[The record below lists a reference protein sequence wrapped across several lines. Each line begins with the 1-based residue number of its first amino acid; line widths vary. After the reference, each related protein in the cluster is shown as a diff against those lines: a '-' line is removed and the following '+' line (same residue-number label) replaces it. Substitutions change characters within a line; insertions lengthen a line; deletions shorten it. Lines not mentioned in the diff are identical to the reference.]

1 MPRFRQQE
9 KTWRKLVT
17 STTHH
22 SAAKMPARLSRN
34 SASIAKPRTARK
46 KNQKRSLDAL
56 SIAAKQTP
64 DQIKIRQHRLGEAQN
79 DGSQRKRRHLESD
92 DEEEGDDP
100 EEARRLQ
107 RKKVKKDRF
116 EELDIDEGSDSEGHT
131 WQMGHVNEDDDSD
144 VDSDE
149 AFGESDG
156 ERFEGFTFRGSS
168 SAKAGKKLSY
178 RTRQSQGG
186 PSEIDLDEEEDSSG
200 DDGDD
205 SLGEDAVDLATMLD
219 NYDEDADNKMSRKTG
234 KRKAKHYDSD
244 EGPSEGDGLDGD
256 GASDLSISDEEEDDP
271 SKLSQLQNLISSLQ
285 PDEESATKGPRGME
299 LHESSA
305 PSEFGLTA
313 SQKLK
318 IEDLLPTVTDPGLK
332 KSLKLLRDD
341 IKPSK
346 RNNIPGKLEAPLPK
360 RQQDRLDRATASR
373 KVKETLDRWVD
384 TVKQNRRA
392 EHLSFPLQDPNAGE
406 AMGASRL
413 IPTSQTG
420 PLNDLESTIQSIL
433 QESGLS
439 TKDGKSEEEKIR
451 AFEELQTNKL
461 PLEEVQA
468 RRAELRKTRELLFRE
483 EVRAKRIKK
492 IKSKAYRRVHRKE
505 RERLA
510 QREKDAL
517 TADGINISED
527 EREYNDRRRAEERMG
542 AKHRESKWAKG
553 VKQSGKAAWDEDAR
567 AGVTEMARRNE
578 ELRKRIEGKDVQDED
593 EDNSDVSS
601 GESDDEAGGVED
613 SNSRKMQRQLAR
625 LNGSE
630 SMDNETSKLGSM
642 KFMQRAEAARKARN
656 DEDVERM
663 RQELVG
669 DESQDEDECENAT
682 VVGRRK
688 FGPTPAGSSVK
699 PTLSIRNEFEEFEE
713 KAESDDDHDHANAD
727 EIHTG
732 MPKGFMPSVSPKAEQ
747 SAITKS
753 KKSQPAISATDDVL
767 PISNPYLVKKATNKK
782 VSSGSSKAQ
791 ISIDASQN
799 RANAREVLKK
809 YSNDKPPAAE
819 ISAPDTNGWQ
829 TVTYRNNGI
838 DEDQDDEDD
847 DDAAG
852 LPFVLCNQEL
862 TAKGFAGDEVEA
874 EFEREKKATIAD
886 EEEKVI
892 DNTLPGWGSWVG
904 DGVSKRE
911 KRRGQGK
918 VLTKAEGIRAE
929 QRKDAKLDRVII
941 NEKRVK
947 KNAKFLAS
955 SLPFPFESRQQYER
969 SLRLPK
975 GPEWTT
981 KQSFQDG
988 TKPRV
993 LLKQGIIKPMEKPL
1007 V

>member
-1 MPRFRQQE
+1 
-9 KTWRKLVT
+9 
-17 STTHH
+17 
-22 SAAKMPARLSRN
+22 MPARLSRS

-79 DGSQRKRRHLESD
+79 DGSQRKRRHLEND

-107 RKKVKKDRF
+107 HKKVRKDRF

-168 SAKAGKKLSY
+168 SAKAGKELSC

-219 NYDEDADNKMSRKTG
+219 DYDEDADNKTSRKTG

-244 EGPSEGDGLDGD
+244 EGPSEGDSLDGD

-332 KSLKLLRDD
+332 NSLKLLRDD

-360 RQQDRLDRATASR
+360 RQQDRLDRATASQ
-373 KVKETLDRWVD
+373 KAKETLDRWVD

-505 RERLA
+505 RERLV

-593 EDNSDVSS
+593 EDNSDISS
-601 GESDDEAGGVED
+601 GESDDDEAGGVED

-663 RQELVG
+663 RQELIG
-669 DESQDEDECENAT
+669 DGSQDEDERENAT
-682 VVGRRK
+682 IVGRRK
-688 FGPTPAGSSVK
+688 FGPTPIGSSVK
-699 PTLSIRNEFEEFEE
+699 PALSIRNEFEEFEE
-713 KAESDDDHDHANAD
+713 KAESDDDHDDANAD
-727 EIHTG
+727 EIHTS
-732 MPKGFMPSVSPKAEQ
+732 MPKGFMLSASPKAAQ

-753 KKSQPAISATDDVL
+753 KKSQPVTSATDDVL

-782 VSSGSSKAQ
+782 VSSSSPKAQ
-791 ISIDASQN
+791 ISLDASQN
-799 RANAREVLKK
+799 QANAREGLKK

-819 ISAPDTNGWQ
+819 ISAPDTDGWQ
-829 TVTYRNNGI
+829 TVTYRNNCI
-838 DEDQDDEDD
+838 DGDQDGEDD
-847 DDAAG
+847 DDAAS
-852 LPFVLCNQEL
+852 LPFVLRNQEL
-862 TAKGFAGDEVEA
+862 TAKGFAGEDVEA

-911 KRRGQGK
+911 KRRDQGK

>member
-1 MPRFRQQE
+1 
-9 KTWRKLVT
+9 
-17 STTHH
+17 
-22 SAAKMPARLSRN
+22 MPARLSR
-34 SASIAKPRTARK
+34 SSVSVAKPRTARK

-79 DGSQRKRRHLESD
+79 DGSQRKRRHLEDD
-92 DEEEGDDP
+92 DEEEDDDP

-107 RKKVKKDRF
+107 HKKVKKDRF

-131 WQMGHVNEDDDSD
+131 WQMGHVDEDDDSD
-144 VDSDE
+144 LDSDE

-168 SAKAGKKLSY
+168 SANAGKKPSY
-178 RTRQSQGG
+178 RTRQPQGG
-186 PSEIDLDEEEDSSG
+186 PSEIDLDEEEDFSE
-200 DDGDD
+200 DDDDD

-219 NYDEDADNKMSRKTG
+219 DYDEDADNKTSLKAG

-244 EGPSEGDGLDGD
+244 EGPSEEDDLDED

-271 SKLSQLQNLISSLQ
+271 SRLSRLQNLISSLQ

-313 SQKLK
+313 LQKLK
-318 IEDLLPTVTDPGLK
+318 IEDLLPTITDPGLK

-360 RQQDRLDRATASR
+360 RQQDRLDRAAASQ
-373 KVKETLDRWVD
+373 KAKETLDRWVD

-392 EHLSFPLQDPNAGE
+392 EHLSFPFQDPDAGE

-413 IPTSQTG
+413 IPTSQTR

-439 TKDGKSEEEKIR
+439 TKDGKSEEKIR

-553 VKQSGKAAWDEDAR
+553 VKQSGKAAWDEDVR

-578 ELRKRIEGKDVQDED
+578 ELRKRIEGKDVQDEG
-593 EDNSDVSS
+593 EDNSDISS
-601 GESDDEAGGVED
+601 GESDDDEAGGVED
-613 SNSRKMQRQLAR
+613 SNSHKIQRQLAR

-642 KFMQRAEAARKARN
+642 KFMQKAEAARKARN
-656 DEDVERM
+656 DEDVERI
-663 RQELVG
+663 RRELVG
-669 DESQDEDECENAT
+669 DESQDEEERENAT
-682 VVGRRK
+682 IVGRRK
-688 FGPTPAGSSVK
+688 FGPTLTGSSVK
-699 PTLSIRNEFEEFEE
+699 LTLSIRNEFEEFEE
-713 KAESDDDHDHANAD
+713 NAESDDDHDHANAD
-727 EIHTG
+727 EIHTS
-732 MPKGFMPSVSPKAEQ
+732 MPKGFMPSASTKAAQ
-747 SAITKS
+747 PAITKS
-753 KKSQPAISATDDVL
+753 KKPQPATSATDDVL
-767 PISNPYLVKKATNKK
+767 PISNPYLAKKATNKK
-782 VSSGSSKAQ
+782 GSSGSSKAQ
-791 ISIDASQN
+791 ISLDAGQN
-799 RANAREVLKK
+799 RLNAQEELKK
-809 YSNDKPPAAE
+809 YSSHKPPAAE
-819 ISAPDTNGWQ
+819 ISAPDTDGWQ

-838 DEDQDDEDD
+838 DGDQDDEDD

-852 LPFVLCNQEL
+852 LPFVLRNQEL
-862 TAKGFAGDEVEA
+862 TAKGFAGDDVEA

-886 EEEKVI
+886 EEEKVV

-918 VLTKAEGIRAE
+918 VLTKAKDIRAK

>member
-1 MPRFRQQE
+1 
-9 KTWRKLVT
+9 
-17 STTHH
+17 
-22 SAAKMPARLSRN
+22 MPARVSRN
-34 SASIAKPRTARK
+34 SLSVTKPRTGRK
-46 KNQKRSLDAL
+46 KQQKRSLNAL
-56 SIAAKQTP
+56 SIAAKQVP
-64 DQIKIRQHRLGEAQN
+64 DQIRIRQHRLGETQS
-79 DGSQRKRRHLESD
+79 DGSQRKRRYLEED
-92 DEEEGDDP
+92 DEEEDDDP

-107 RKKVKKDRF
+107 HKKAKKDRF

-131 WQMGHVNEDDDSD
+131 WQMGHVDDDDDSD
-144 VDSDE
+144 LDSDE
-149 AFGESDG
+149 AFGESDE

-168 SAKAGKKLSY
+168 STKAGNKSSR
-178 RTRQSQGG
+178 RTRKVQDE
-186 PSEIDLDEEEDSSG
+186 PSEIDLDEEEDLSEE
-200 DDGDD
+200 DDD

-219 NYDEDADNKMSRKTG
+219 DYDEDEDNRKSRKAG
-234 KRKAKHYDSD
+234 KRTVKHYDSD
-244 EGPSEGDGLDGD
+244 EGPSEEDDLDGD
-256 GASDLSISDEEEDDP
+256 GASDLSMSEEDEDEDEP
-271 SKLSQLQNLISSLQ
+271 SRISRLQGLISSLQ
-285 PDEESATKGPRGME
+285 PDEEPASKGPRGME
-299 LHESSA
+299 IHESSA

-360 RQQDRLDRATASR
+360 RQQDRLDRAVASQ
-373 KVKETLDRWVD
+373 KAKETLDRWVD

-392 EHLSFPLQDPNAGE
+392 EHISFPLQDPDAGE

-413 IPTSQTG
+413 IPTSQTK

-433 QESGLS
+433 EESGLS

-468 RRAELRKTRELLFRE
+468 RRAELRKSRELLFRE
-483 EVRAKRIKK
+483 EIRAKRIKK

-517 TADGINISED
+517 AADGINISED

-578 ELRKRIEGKDVQDED
+578 ELRKRIEGKGVHNED
-593 EDNSDVSS
+593 EDNSDISS
-601 GESDDEAGGVED
+601 GESDDDEASGIED
-613 SNSRKMQRQLAR
+613 AGSRKLQRQLAR

-630 SMDNETSKLGSM
+630 SVEDETSKLGSM
-642 KFMQRAEAARKARN
+642 KFMQRAEAARRARN
-656 DEDVERM
+656 DEDFERM
-663 RQELVG
+663 RRELASE
-669 DESQDEDECENAT
+669 ESQNEEERENAA

-688 FGPTPAGSSVK
+688 FGPTPTGSSTKVAV
-699 PTLSIRNEFEEFEE
+699 SIRNEFEEFED
-713 KAESDDDHDHANAD
+713 KAGSDDGHDNTD
-727 EIHTG
+727 TG
-732 MPKGFMPSVSPKAEQ
+732 ETYISTAEGFTPPTSTKALQ
-747 SAITKS
+747 SATAKS
-753 KKSQPAISATDDVL
+753 KGSRLTASATDDTAL
-767 PISNPYLVKKATNKK
+767 IENAYLVKKATKK
-782 VSSGSSKAQ
+782 KGSSGPSKGQA
-791 ISIDASQN
+791 SIDTNQN
-799 RANAREVLKK
+799 WANEQEGLKK
-809 YSNDKPPAAE
+809 HSNRKLPVAE

-829 TVTYRNNGI
+829 TVTYRNQGI
-838 DEDQDDEDD
+838 DEGQDEEGDD
-847 DDAAG
+847 NDDVNL
-852 LPFVLCNQEL
+852 LPFVLRNQEL
-862 TAKGFAGDEVEA
+862 TARGFAGDDVEA
-874 EFEREKKATIAD
+874 DFEREKKATIAD
-886 EEEKVI
+886 EDEKVV
-892 DNTLPGWGSWVG
+892 DNTLPGWGNWVG

-918 VLTKAEGIRAE
+918 VLTKTEGIRAE

-947 KNAKFLAS
+947 KNGKFLAS